1 MAKPVIEYD
10 FNHPKWIKKA
20 TRTFAMFDM
29 NSKDGRVDYQ
39 DFSSILR
46 DVAAMCKPS
55 KAELENGYR
64 ILEKAAKEIG
74 IGPNDMGQNL
84 EEWIEGQRKFGTAEL
99 AREARGEPMMFKMF
113 HNALFDIV
121 DTNKNGTIDLDELTV
136 MCQAH
141 AKVDEAKCKIA
152 FDKIDKNKD
161 GVISRK
167 EFVDTYFANF
177 FAIND
182 IDLFG
187 DNYDI

>member
-74 IGPNDMGQNL
+74 IGPNDMGLNL
-84 EEWIEGQRKFGTAEL
+84 EEWIEGTRKFGTAEL
-99 AREARGEPMMFKMF
+99 AREARGEPMMFKIC
-113 HNALFDIV
+113 LLY
-121 DTNKNGTIDLDELTV
+121 TSPSPR
-136 MCQAH
+136 
-141 AKVDEAKCKIA
+141 
-152 FDKIDKNKD
+152 D
-161 GVISRK
+161 GLLSRMPSS
-167 EFVDTYFANF
+167 A
-177 FAIND
+177 
-182 IDLFG
+182 
-187 DNYDI
+187 